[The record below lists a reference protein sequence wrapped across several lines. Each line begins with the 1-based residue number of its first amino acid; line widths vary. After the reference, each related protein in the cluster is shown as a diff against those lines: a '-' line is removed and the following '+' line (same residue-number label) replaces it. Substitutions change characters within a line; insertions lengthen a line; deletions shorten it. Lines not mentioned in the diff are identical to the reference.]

1 MSAKSII
8 RNTLGESNSLTH
20 TANKAAD
27 ALFKAGIPHL
37 IVGGYALQE
46 YGYYRFTSDVDIVV
60 PDVAQA
66 RDVLSMNG
74 FKENPGSSM
83 SLTDRVNK
91 NGVDLL
97 PGGKRVG
104 PGEINLPMPSTVS
117 QIPALVSVEE
127 LVSQKLSSW
136 YQNRISRAKDLGDVV
151 ELIKASSLPR
161 TLAVR
166 HPDLRDQYR
175 RIWDDLHG
183 HGQV

>member
-8 RNTLGESNSLTH
+8 RNILGESNSLTH

-74 FKENPGSSM
+74 FKENQGSSM

-97 PGGKRVG
+97 PGGKKVG
-104 PGEINLPMPSTVS
+104 PGEISLPMPHVLSRMPRCVTV
-117 QIPALVSVEE
+117 AE
-127 LVSQKLSSW
+127 LIAQKLSSW
-136 YQNRISRAKDLGDVV
+136 SRNKVSRAKDLGDVV
-151 ELIKASSLPR
+151 ELIKALKLSR
-161 TLAVR
+161 THLF
-166 HPDLRDQYR
+166 QYPKLIVAYR
-175 RIWDDLHG
+175 KVWDELNRQG
-183 HGQV
+183 LV